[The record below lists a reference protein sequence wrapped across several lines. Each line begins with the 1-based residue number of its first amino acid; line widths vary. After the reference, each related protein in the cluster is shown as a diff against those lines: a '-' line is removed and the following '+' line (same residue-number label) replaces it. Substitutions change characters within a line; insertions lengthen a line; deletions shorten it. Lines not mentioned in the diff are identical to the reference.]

1 MPAGPFI
8 ALDTEG
14 TGTIVRIA
22 VAHKFIAL
30 GAVLALMAGCAKRG
44 DIDAAGQGIIQFR
57 SACPVVGVPANTGD
71 ITLFDPVQS
80 RDAAAIDIVANVT
93 DLRSTCTT
101 SDTEI
106 HTQVSYTVNALRRD
120 PGPAREVDL
129 PVFTTVVRG
138 ATSVMAKRVAT
149 VRVSFAEGS
158 LRARAQGTASA
169 VVDRAAATLP
179 PEVQRLITRPR
190 KSGDADAAI
199 DPLAQPEV
207 KAAIQR
213 TSFEL
218 LVGFNLTNDQLR
230 YNITR

>member
-1 MPAGPFI
+1 
-8 ALDTEG
+8 
-14 TGTIVRIA
+14 
-22 VAHKFIAL
+22 
-30 GAVLALMAGCAKRG
+30 VLALIAGCAKRG

-57 SACPVVGVPANTGD
+57 SSCPAVGVPANTGD

-80 RDAAAIDIVANVT
+80 REAAAIDIVANVT

-120 PGPAREVDL
+120 AGAAREVDL
-129 PVFTTVVRG
+129 PIFTTVVRG
-138 ATSVMAKRVAT
+138 ATSVVAKRVAT
-149 VRVSFAEGS
+149 VRVAFAEGS
-158 LRARAQGTASA
+158 LRAHAQGMTNAS
-169 VVDRAAATLP
+169 VDRAAATLP
-179 PEVQRLITRPR
+179 PEVQQLITRPR